1 MPFAL
6 VIFGLIFIVTGVKGT
21 TKALGR
27 QVVSDFSGPQSFLY
41 WFIAIGAVGA
51 LGAVPAFKNFSR
63 AFMTLIIV
71 AMVIRN
77 GGVFDKLIEAIK
89 TGPIAPERDAASSGN
104 NLPGTSIPVPSPL
117 AVLNPVGALADIV
130 KGVGAT
136 ASQSIATSRAQ
147 QSNPA
152 ANASALTRLL
162 GAIF

>member
-27 QVVSDFSGPQSFLY
+27 QVVSDFSGPQSFLH

-51 LGAVPAFKNFSR
+51 LGSVPSFRNFSR
-63 AFMTLIIV
+63 LFMTLIIV

-77 GGVFDKLIEAIK
+77 GGVFDKLIEAIR
-89 TGPIAPERDAASSGN
+89 TGPVAPERDAQTSN
-104 NLPGTSIPVPSPL
+104 NIPGTSIPAPSPL
-117 AVLNPVGALADIV
+117 AVLNPVGAIADIV